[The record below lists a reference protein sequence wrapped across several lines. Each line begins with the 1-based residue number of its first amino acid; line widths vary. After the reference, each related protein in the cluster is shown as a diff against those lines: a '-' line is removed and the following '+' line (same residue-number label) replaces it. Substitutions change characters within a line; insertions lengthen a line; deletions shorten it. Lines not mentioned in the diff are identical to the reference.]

1 MKHLKAI
8 LFDVDGT
15 LAETEEAHRE
25 AFNNIFE
32 AQGLDWYWDVE
43 MYGELLKTTGG
54 KERMMEYQRTHRP
67 NAPQFSFEQIA
78 ILHKLKTTRYA
89 EIISSGSIK
98 LRAGINDLI
107 DDAKANGIRVAVAT
121 TTNTPN
127 VDCLSLACF
136 GKPATDVFEV
146 IAAGDQVKNKKPAP
160 DVFNLA
166 VERLGLDPKEC
177 IGLEDSRNGL
187 LSCTGAGVP
196 CIVSPGVYTLGS
208 DFSEAKATI
217 KCFSEISTIEKLK
230 AVLAIK

>member
-1 MKHLKAI
+1 MKQLRAI
-8 LFDVDGT
+8 IFDVDGT

-25 AFNNIFE
+25 AFNDTF
-32 AQGLDWYWDVE
+32 QTQDLDWYWDVA

-54 KERMMEYQRTHRP
+54 KERMMEYQRTHKP
-67 NAPQFSFEQIA
+67 NSPQLKFEHIA
-78 ILHKLKTTRYA
+78 KLHKLKTARYA
-89 EIISSGSIK
+89 EIIAGGSIE

-107 DDAKANGIRVAVAT
+107 DDAKENGIRVAVAT

-127 VDCLSLACF
+127 VDCLSIACF
-136 GKPATDVFEV
+136 GNPATDIFEV
-146 IAAGDQVKNKKPAP
+146 IAAGDQVENKKPAP

-208 DFSEAKATI
+208 DFSEAVATI
-217 KCFSEISTIEKLK
+217 KCFSEISSIKKLK
-230 AVLAIK
+230 ALLNLS